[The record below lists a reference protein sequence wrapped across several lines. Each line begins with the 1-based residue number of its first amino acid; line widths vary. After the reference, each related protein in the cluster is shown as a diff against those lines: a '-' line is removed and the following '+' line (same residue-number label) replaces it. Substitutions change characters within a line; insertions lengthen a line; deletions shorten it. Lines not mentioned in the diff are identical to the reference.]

1 MDKPII
7 FFSHSSK
14 DKDLIYSIKNKLDA
28 ATGGVID
35 IFMSSDGQSIPFG
48 TNWIHKIEEG
58 LQAAR
63 IMFVFITENSISSG
77 WIYFETG
84 YAYSKGIQVIPVGIG
99 VDIGGL
105 KAPLN
110 LLQGFNVSSEDSL
123 NNFIT
128 IINRA
133 FDYHFPNVFA
143 HDDYLEVISKV
154 STESFNISR
163 FEGLIDKIECEIYG
177 VEKDDDKKKEYDLD
191 KFFESVIEHLNSQN
205 ISFSRE
211 DQYLGDER
219 CSCLVM
225 GGIKMIYRRENKRDD
240 GIIRI
245 TDDRAKIKIYVSAYN
260 FLNAFGLLKEL
271 LQLLEEREHNYVW
284 LHLKKLYSYIVADED
299 RSSIMSKHPEFNM
312 DESNVGGYRCNELG
326 LSFYIFDTADI
337 YVKNHIP
344 EMVASVVFD
353 CKDTRAES
361 IVELIE
367 KLYDIGVIVDRD

>member
-1 MDKPII
+1 MDKPTI

-14 DKDLIYSIKNKLDA
+14 DKDLIYSIKNKLDV
-28 ATGGVID
+28 ATGGVMD

-99 VDIGGL
+99 VDIGAL

-133 FDYHFPNVFA
+133 FDYHFPNVFV

-154 STESFNISR
+154 STEPFNISR
-163 FEGLIDKIECEIYG
+163 FEELIDKIECEIYD
-177 VEKDDDKKKEYDLD
+177 VERDDKEKNYDLD
-191 KFFESVIEHLNSQN
+191 KFFESVIEHLNSRK

-211 DQYLGDER
+211 DIYLGDER

-225 GGIKMIYRRENKRDD
+225 GGVKMIYRREYKRDN
-240 GIIRI
+240 GIISSLN
-245 TDDRAKIKIYVSAYN
+245 DCAKITFYVSAYN
-260 FLNAFGLLKEL
+260 FLNAFALLKEL
-271 LQLLEEREHNYVW
+271 LQLLEERDHNYVR

-312 DESNVGGYRCNELG
+312 DESNIGGYRCNELG
-326 LSFYIFDTADI
+326 LSFYIFDTANI

-353 CKDTRAES
+353 CKDARAES

-367 KLYDIGVIVDRD
+367 KLYDIGVITGR

>member
-1 MDKPII
+1 M
-7 FFSHSSK
+7 
-14 DKDLIYSIKNKLDA
+14 
-28 ATGGVID
+28 D

-99 VDIGGL
+99 VDIGAL

-133 FDYHFPNVFA
+133 FDYHFPNVFV

-154 STESFNISR
+154 PTESFNISR

-177 VEKDDDKKKEYDLD
+177 VEQDDDKKKEYDLD
-191 KFFESVIEHLNSQN
+191 KFFESVIEHLNSQK

-225 GGIKMIYRRENKRDD
+225 GGIKMVYRREYKRDN
-240 GIIRI
+240 GIISSLN
-245 TDDRAKIKIYVSAYN
+245 DCAKITFYVSAYN
-260 FLNAFGLLKEL
+260 FLNAFALLKEL
-271 LQLLEEREHNYVW
+271 LQLLEERDHNYVR

-312 DESNVGGYRCNELG
+312 DESNIGGYRCNELG
-326 LSFYIFDTADI
+326 LSFYIFDTANI

-353 CKDTRAES
+353 CKDARAES

-367 KLYDIGVIVDRD
+367 KLYDIGVITGR